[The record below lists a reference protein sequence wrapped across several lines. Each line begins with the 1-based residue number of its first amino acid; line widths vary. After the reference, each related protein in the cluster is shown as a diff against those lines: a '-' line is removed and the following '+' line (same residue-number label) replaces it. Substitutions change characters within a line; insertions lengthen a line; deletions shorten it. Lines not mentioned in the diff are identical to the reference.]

1 MQFTE
6 DQKKVIETRN
16 KNILVSAAA
25 GSGKTAV
32 LVQRILSRITGK
44 DPIDIDRLLIVTF
57 TSAAAAEM
65 RERIH
70 AALLQ
75 AQTEHPED
83 ENLQRQAALIHN
95 AQITTIDSYCMF
107 LLRNHFHEIDLD
119 PSFRIGDPGEIRL
132 LEKDV
137 MQSVLEEAY
146 AKAEPSFLELADAL
160 SPDAKDGRLEALV
173 DELYRYADSHP
184 WPEEWLL
191 HCRKELEHITADTLW
206 QTQWMQYLLQR
217 LEKTLQAAVSLA
229 GAAQKICE
237 KPAGPYMY
245 AECLE
250 QDEAFLQD
258 CLAQSRHI
266 AGIEDLYALGERII
280 KVKWSMLSRKKDES
294 VGEAER
300 QQAKNLRDSYKA
312 LLAKLA
318 VYFSDPADIMLE
330 REQQA
335 AALSVALIDLTLVY
349 REALAQAKKEKNI
362 LDFSDAEHA
371 ALSVLIRDDKLTE
384 TAKSYQAFY
393 EEVMIDEY
401 QDSNMVQ
408 ELLLS
413 SVSRKGEKPDRFMVG
428 DMKQSI
434 YKFRLARPEI
444 FMEKYRSYQ
453 SGEEESCL
461 ITLKKNFR
469 SCAEILE
476 SVNDVFS
483 VIMEPE
489 IGGIAYDTDARL

>member
-137 MQSVLEEAY
+137 MQAVLEKAY
-146 AKAEPSFLELADAL
+146 NKAEPSFLELADAL

-173 DELYRYADSHP
+173 DELYPLCGRPSP

-191 HCRKELEHITADTLW
+191 HCRKRTGTYNGGYALAD
-206 QTQWMQYLLQR
+206 
-217 LEKTLQAAVSLA
+217 AVDAVSAATA
-229 GAAQKICE
+229 GKDIAGGCFSLQGQHRRYVKSRRGLICMRNVWNRM
-237 KPAGPYMY
+237 KLSCRIVLRRA
-245 AECLE
+245 
-250 QDEAFLQD
+250 
-258 CLAQSRHI
+258 RHV
-266 AGIEDLYALGERII
+266 AGIEDLYALGERIS
-280 KVKWSMLSRKKDES
+280 KVKWSML
-294 VGEAER
+294 
-300 QQAKNLRDSYKA
+300 
-312 LLAKLA
+312 
-318 VYFSDPADIMLE
+318 FP
-330 REQQA
+330 
-335 AALSVALIDLTLVY
+335 
-349 REALAQAKKEKNI
+349 EK
-362 LDFSDAEHA
+362 
-371 ALSVLIRDDKLTE
+371 
-384 TAKSYQAFY
+384 
-393 EEVMIDEY
+393 
-401 QDSNMVQ
+401 
-408 ELLLS
+408 
-413 SVSRKGEKPDRFMVG
+413 G
-428 DMKQSI
+428 
-434 YKFRLARPEI
+434 
-444 FMEKYRSYQ
+444 
-453 SGEEESCL
+453 
-461 ITLKKNFR
+461 
-469 SCAEILE
+469 
-476 SVNDVFS
+476 
-483 VIMEPE
+483 
-489 IGGIAYDTDARL
+489 